1 MKKLFL
7 LLLMVL
13 ILSFSIFADYNTS
26 TIELGSS
33 FAFGKDIDGFV
44 KGITLESKT
53 LFYSDN
59 GFGLGTALSAN
70 APIVQFKAGKAIE
83 SNNPITLGF
92 ALYPSYNFILSNSF
106 SIATNIGAE
115 LAVGRK
121 RITSFEFSTYM
132 VNIIGDISFSYHFT
146 EVSSIRLGVKGQLPV
161 WGRFVVRTLGTNT
174 YTDSPINI
182 GNYVITPYI
191 GYSFNF

>member
-44 KGITLESKT
+44 EGITLESKT

-59 GFGLGTALSAN
+59 GFGLGTSLSAN
-70 APIVQFKAGKAIE
+70 APLLHFKNGTAVEDK
-83 SNNPITLGF
+83 SPFTLGF
-92 ALYPSYNFILSNSF
+92 AIYPTYKFNLSNSF

-115 LAVGRK
+115 LAVGRMK
-121 RITSFEFSTYM
+121 KYSTEMTTYM
-132 VNIIGDISFSYHFT
+132 VNVIGDISFSYHFT

-161 WGRFVVRTLGTNT
+161 WGRFVVRPLGTKT
-174 YTDSPINI
+174 YSDYPINI

>member
-44 KGITLESKT
+44 EGITLESKT

-59 GFGLGTALSAN
+59 GFGLGTSLSAN
-70 APIVQFKAGKAIE
+70 APLLHFKNGTAVEDK
-83 SNNPITLGF
+83 SPFTLGF
-92 ALYPSYNFILSNSF
+92 AIYPTYKFNLSNSF

-115 LAVGRK
+115 LAVGRMK
-121 RITSFEFSTYM
+121 KYSTEMTTYM
-132 VNIIGDISFSYHFT
+132 VNVIGDISFSYHFT

-161 WGRFVVRTLGTNT
+161 WGRFVERTLGTNT

>member
-44 KGITLESKT
+44 EGITLESKT

-59 GFGLGTALSAN
+59 GFGLGTSLSAN
-70 APIVQFKAGKAIE
+70 APLLHFKNGTAVEDK
-83 SNNPITLGF
+83 SPFTLGF
-92 ALYPSYNFILSNSF
+92 AIYP
-106 SIATNIGAE
+106 
-115 LAVGRK
+115 
-121 RITSFEFSTYM
+121 TY
-132 VNIIGDISFSYHFT
+132 
-146 EVSSIRLGVKGQLPV
+146 K
-161 WGRFVVRTLGTNT
+161 
-174 YTDSPINI
+174 
-182 GNYVITPYI
+182 
-191 GYSFNF
+191 FNF